1 MIDRINLSEV
11 NDIVH
16 SFEMSDILQYVKSTN
31 KKQLAITGNRNV
43 KIMLKCELN
52 ELQEA
57 LNTKLSPSQD

>member
-31 KKQLAITGNRNV
+31 KNQLAITGNRNV